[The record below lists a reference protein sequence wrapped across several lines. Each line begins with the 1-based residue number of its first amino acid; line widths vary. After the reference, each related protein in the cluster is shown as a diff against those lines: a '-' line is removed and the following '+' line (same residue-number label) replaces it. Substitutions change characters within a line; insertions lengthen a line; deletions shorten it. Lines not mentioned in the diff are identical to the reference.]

1 MRGGVDPVHPAM
13 TVLYQPKLKGTYTLF
28 EKGHFLSISP
38 PKKRSPRIGGIFF
51 KDFMIFDVFF
61 QSGDPIEFKG
71 TYRWKVDSRM
81 KSTHQQASHH

>member
-1 MRGGVDPVHPAM
+1 MDPVHPAM

-38 PKKRSPRIGGIFF
+38 QKKVTKNWRYFF